1 MSQRANGEGS
11 IYRRADGRWTA
22 ACYVLRPDGTR
33 VRRSVYGKTRKDVAD
48 QLAVLIAKT
57 KAGLPLAVESWTL
70 ERFAEHWLKHVVGP
84 RLRPSTLS
92 SYRETLHLH
101 ILPTLGRT
109 NLRALTPT
117 HVRTLLANKAAD
129 GLGAR
134 SVQIIHSTLRTML
147 SEAMREELIER
158 NVATVVRPPSVERVE
173 VQPWST
179 EEASRFLAASAH
191 HRLHALF
198 AVGVALGL
206 RKGELL
212 ALRWDDVDL
221 ESGVLHVRQNVQRLP
236 EMGLVFG
243 PPKSNKSRRTIPLPA
258 ASAKV
263 LRTHRANQAAE
274 PLALGPAWVD
284 SGLVFT
290 STVGTVIEP
299 RNLNRFFDE
308 LIVKAAVR
316 RIRFH
321 DLRHT
326 CASLLLAQ
334 NVPARLVMEILGH
347 SQLAMTTD
355 LYSHVMPTALREA
368 ADAMDRVFVQP
379 N

>member
-1 MSQRANGEGS
+1 MNQRANGEGS

-92 SYRETLHLH
+92 SYRETLRLH
-101 ILPTLGRT
+101 IIPTLGRM

-134 SVQIIHSTLRTML
+134 SIQIIHSTLRTML

-179 EEASRFLAASAH
+179 EEASRFLAASAD

-206 RKGELL
+206 TEGRIARPPLGRRRPRRWSAPRPAKRAAAARDGPRLRSSKVEQVASHNSASCSLGEGAPNPPRKSGCRSPCAWTGLGR
-212 ALRWDDVDL
+212 LRP
-221 ESGVLHVRQNVQRLP
+221 GLHLDGRHGDR
-236 EMGLVFG
+236 
-243 PPKSNKSRRTIPLPA
+243 A
-258 ASAKV
+258 AKF
-263 LRTHRANQAAE
+263 E
-274 PLALGPAWVD
+274 PL
-284 SGLVFT
+284 
-290 STVGTVIEP
+290 
-299 RNLNRFFDE
+299 
-308 LIVKAAVR
+308 
-316 RIRFH
+316 
-321 DLRHT
+321 LR
-326 CASLLLAQ
+326 
-334 NVPARLVMEILGH
+334 
-347 SQLAMTTD
+347 
-355 LYSHVMPTALREA
+355 
-368 ADAMDRVFVQP
+368 
-379 N
+379 

>member
-1 MSQRANGEGS
+1 MNQRANGEGS

-22 ACYVLRPDGTR
+22 ACYVMRPDGSR
-33 VRRSVYGKTRKDVAD
+33 VRRSVYGKTRKDAAD

-57 KAGLPLAVESWTL
+57 KAGLPLAVESWTV
-70 ERFAEHWLKHVVGP
+70 ERFAEHWLKHVVGT
-84 RLRPSTLS
+84 RLRPSTVS
-92 SYRETLHLH
+92 SYRETLRLH
-101 ILPTLGRT
+101 VIPTLGRIS
-109 NLRALTPT
+109 LRALTPT
-117 HVRTLLANKAAD
+117 HVRALLANRAAG

-134 SVQIIHSTLRTML
+134 SVQIIHSTVRTML

-158 NVATVVRPPSVERVE
+158 NVAAVVRPPSVDRAE

-179 EEASRFLAASAH
+179 EEASRFLAATVN

-212 ALRWDDVDL
+212 ALRWEDVDL
-221 ESGVLHVRQNVQRLP
+221 DGGVLHVRQNVQRLP

-274 PLALGPAWVD
+274 ALALGPAWVD

-308 LIVKAAVR
+308 LIAKACVRRVRLLSRPGAQCRCCHRSGSPGRSPNPSCQFLGNGLSTVAAVR
-316 RIRFH
+316 R
-321 DLRHT
+321 D
-326 CASLLLAQ
+326 SW
-334 NVPARLVMEILGH
+334 VARG
-347 SQLAMTTD
+347 
-355 LYSHVMPTALREA
+355 
-368 ADAMDRVFVQP
+368 
-379 N
+379 

>member
-1 MSQRANGEGS
+1 MNQRANGEGS

-57 KAGLPLAVESWTL
+57 KAGLPLAVESWSL
-70 ERFAEHWLKHVVGP
+70 ERFADHWLKHVVGSS
-84 RLRPSTLS
+84 LRPSTLS
-92 SYRETLHLH
+92 SYRETLRLH
-101 ILPTLGRT
+101 IIPTLGRT

-134 SVQIIHSTLRTML
+134 SIHIIHSTLRTML
-147 SEAMREELIER
+147 NEAMREELIER
-158 NVATVVRPPSVERVE
+158 NVASVVRPPSVERVE

-179 EEASRFLAASAH
+179 EEASRFLAASAD

-221 ESGVLHVRQNVQRLP
+221 EGGVLNVRQTCSGCPRWALCSVLQSRTSRVAQFRFLRPLRRCSEPTAQIRLP
-236 EMGLVFG
+236 
-243 PPKSNKSRRTIPLPA
+243 KPLRLDRPG
-258 ASAKV
+258 S
-263 LRTHRANQAAE
+263 T
-274 PLALGPAWVD
+274 PAW
-284 SGLVFT
+284 SL
-290 STVGTVIEP
+290 P
-299 RNLNRFFDE
+299 RP
-308 LIVKAAVR
+308 
-316 RIRFH
+316 
-321 DLRHT
+321 
-326 CASLLLAQ
+326 S
-334 NVPARLVMEILGH
+334 AR
-347 SQLAMTTD
+347 
-355 LYSHVMPTALREA
+355 
-368 ADAMDRVFVQP
+368 
-379 N
+379 

>member
-1 MSQRANGEGS
+1 MNQRANGEGS

-70 ERFAEHWLKHVVGP
+70 ERFAENWLKHVVGP

-92 SYRETLHLH
+92 SYRETLRLH
-101 ILPTLGRT
+101 VLPTLGRI

-158 NVATVVRPPSVERVE
+158 NVATVVRPPSVQRVE

-179 EEASRFLAASAH
+179 EEASRFLAASAD

-221 ESGVLHVRQNVQRLP
+221 EGGVVHVRQNVQRLP
-236 EMGLVFG
+236 
-243 PPKSNKSRRTIPLPA
+243 
-258 ASAKV
+258 
-263 LRTHRANQAAE
+263 
-274 PLALGPAWVD
+274 
-284 SGLVFT
+284 
-290 STVGTVIEP
+290 
-299 RNLNRFFDE
+299 
-308 LIVKAAVR
+308 
-316 RIRFH
+316 
-321 DLRHT
+321 
-326 CASLLLAQ
+326 
-334 NVPARLVMEILGH
+334 
-347 SQLAMTTD
+347 
-355 LYSHVMPTALREA
+355 
-368 ADAMDRVFVQP
+368 
-379 N
+379 